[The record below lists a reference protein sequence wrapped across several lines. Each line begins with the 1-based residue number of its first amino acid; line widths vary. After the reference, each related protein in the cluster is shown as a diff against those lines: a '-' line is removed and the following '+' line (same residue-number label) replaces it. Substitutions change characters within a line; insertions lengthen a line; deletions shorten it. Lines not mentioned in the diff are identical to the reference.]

1 MANDKWYSGIS
12 NIFNFG
18 KLEENEPL
26 VHQQSFVE
34 PENIDA
40 AVTIDDMGQPNAGGI
55 YVHGYSLVEPI
66 IRNTKDA
73 IDQYRKLSNIFE
85 VNRGIEEIVNE
96 AIVCQSDT
104 DFLIKLGLDSSGFS
118 DQVKSQIYEAFEDVL
133 RVYNFDNRAED
144 MFRQWYIDGRIAFH
158 KIVDKDGKL
167 IELRRLDPRFLE
179 KVRII
184 KKSRNKQ
191 NIEIVVGYDEYF
203 VYKPMPDD
211 SQYTR
216 YYNQRAPKNFEI
228 RIPTQAIVFS
238 HSGKYD
244 EYGNIISYIHQSMKP
259 ANQLKSLEDAAV
271 VYRLARAPERRI
283 FYVDVGNL
291 PKGKAEQHVKNIM
304 NRFKNK
310 VVYDPTS
317 GKMKTGYDTQSML
330 EDYWLPRK
338 EGSKSTE
345 VSTLPGGSNL
355 GNIEDIKYF
364 RDNLYMSMNVPVAR
378 FDLERESNYQFT
390 KPSEI
395 TREEL
400 RFGKFI
406 NKLQRKFSDVILEP
420 LKTQVIAKK
429 ICTSEEW
436 DYEINNIRIEFNT
449 DSYYEE
455 IKEQEI
461 LQGRVD
467 LAASMKDGIGIYWSN
482 DYVMHHA
489 LKMTD
494 EEIAREG
501 EKILQESKSG
511 HPRFKQQSDY

>member
-40 AVTIDDMGQPNAGGI
+40 AITIDDIGMPNAGGI
-55 YVHGYSLVEPI
+55 YAYGYSLVDPI
-66 IRNTKDA
+66 LRNTKDA
-73 IDQYRKLSNIFE
+73 IDQYRRLSNVFE
-85 VNRGIEEIVNE
+85 VNRGIDEIVNE
-96 AIVCQSDT
+96 AIVCQADT
-104 DFLIKLGLDSSGFS
+104 DFLVKLGLDSTGFS
-118 DQVKSQIYEAFEDVL
+118 AEVKAQIYDAFKDIL
-133 RVYNFDNRAED
+133 RLYNFDNRAED

-158 KIVDKDGKL
+158 KIVDGTGQ
-167 IELRRLDPRFLE
+167 IVELRRLDPRFLE

-184 KKSRNKQ
+184 KKQTLKQ
-191 NIEIVVGYDEYF
+191 GVEIVTGHDEYF
-203 VYKPMPDD
+203 IYRPILDD

-216 YYNQRAPKNFEI
+216 YYNQRSPKNYEI

-238 HSGKYD
+238 HSNKYD
-244 EYGNIISYIHQSMKP
+244 ENGNIISYIHQSIKP
-259 ANQLKSLEDAAV
+259 ANQLKALEDAAV

-310 VVYDPTS
+310 VVYDPNS
-317 GKMKTGYDTQSML
+317 GKMKTGYDAQSML

-345 VSTLPGGSNL
+345 VTTLPGGMNL

-364 RDNLYMSMNVPVAR
+364 RDNLYMSMHVPVSR
-378 FDLERESNYQFT
+378 FDLERESNYQFS

-406 NKLQRKFSDVILEP
+406 SKLQRKFSNVILEP

-429 ICTSEEW
+429 ICTSDEW
-436 DYEINNIRIEFNT
+436 DYEINNIRIVFNT

-461 LQGRVD
+461 IQGRVD
-467 LAASMKDGIGIYWSN
+467 LASSMKDGIGVYWSY

-494 EEIAREG
+494 EEIETEG
-501 EKILQESKSG
+501 KKILQESRSG